1 MQLHLYLYRKAH
13 ELSKEK
19 EGNMRWSKS
28 CIPTFKENPAE
39 AEVPSHRLM
48 LRAGL
53 IRKLTS
59 GVYTFLPMGYRV
71 VRKIERIVRE
81 EMNRIGCQEL
91 LMPIL
96 HPTEIYEESGR
107 LKSFG
112 PELFKLKDS
121 RERTFALGPTHEEV
135 ITMIARDDMR
145 SYRALPQCLYQILI
159 KFRDEIR
166 PRYGVIRAR
175 EFIMKDAYS
184 FHVDAASLD
193 ETYRNMEGVYRR
205 IIERCGLD
213 YRMVEAESGYIGGEE
228 SHEFMVLAG
237 NGESSILSC
246 RCGYAV
252 NQERAVASENS
263 DESAESDTGAFAE
276 VHTPG
281 ITTIEQVSEFL
292 DVRPHALVKTLLYHT
307 GERDIA
313 VLVPGDRE
321 VNDIKLVRII
331 GDPDIR
337 FLAPEEIEELTGAPV
352 GFSGPV
358 GLPGKVEIYADN
370 LIKQYKSMIVGANKA
385 DTHLTGVAPG
395 RDFAIGR
402 FDDLVWARDGDAC
415 PRCGASMEL
424 SYGVEV
430 GHIFKLGD
438 KYSSSMH
445 ADFID
450 EKGETHPFVMG
461 CYGFGISRTVAAAV
475 EQHHDEDGIVWP
487 ESISPMDVAILP
499 VNANDQ
505 DAMEAAEKL
514 EKELE
519 GRGIEVLVDDR
530 DQSPGVKFKDAD
542 LVGIP
547 LRVTIGKKLKEGKV
561 ELFRRA
567 TREIEEIPLA
577 DALERILVKIDR

>member
-1 MQLHLYLYRKAH
+1 MKARRR
-13 ELSKEK
+13 SKQK

-71 VRKIERIVRE
+71 LRKIEKIVRE

-107 LKSFG
+107 FASFG

-121 RERTFALGPTHEEV
+121 RDRTFALGPTHEEV

-184 FHVDAASLD
+184 FHVDDASLD
-193 ETYRNMEGVYRR
+193 ETYRKMEGAYRR
-205 IIERCGLD
+205 IIERCGLE

-246 RCGYAV
+246 SCGYAV
-252 NQERAVASENS
+252 NQERAVALE
-263 DESAESDTGAFAE
+263 EGADIEAAGGEKPVE
-276 VHTPG
+276 VETPG
-281 ITTIEQVSEFL
+281 MTTIDQVSGFL
-292 DVRPHALVKTLLYHT
+292 EVDPRALVKTLLYRS

-321 VNDIKLVRII
+321 INDIKLVRIV

-337 FLAPEEIEELTGAPV
+337 FLTPEEIEDLTGAPV

-358 GLPGKVEIYADN
+358 GLPGHVEIYADN
-370 LIKQYKSMIVGANKA
+370 LITSYRSMIVGANKP
-385 DTHLTGVAPG
+385 DTHLTGVSAG
-395 RDFAIGR
+395 RDFEVGR
-402 FDDLVWARDGDAC
+402 FDDLVWARDGDLC
-415 PRCGASMEL
+415 PKCGIPMEL

-445 ADFID
+445 ADFVD
-450 EKGETHPFVMG
+450 EKGEMHPFIMG

-487 ESISPMDVAILP
+487 ESITPMDVVILP
-499 VNANDQ
+499 VNVNDAE
-505 DAMEAAEKL
+505 AMEAADRL
-514 EKELE
+514 ESGLE
-519 GRGIEVLVDDR
+519 ERDVDVLVDDR
-530 DQSPGVKFKDAD
+530 DLSPGVKFKDAD
-542 LVGIP
+542 LTGIP

-567 TREIEEIPLA
+567 TREIEEVPLA
-577 DALERILVKIDR
+577 DALDRILEKVGP

>member
-1 MQLHLYLYRKAH
+1 MSIHEGSRAFRK
-13 ELSKEK
+13 E

-59 GVYTFLPMGYRV
+59 GVYTFLPMGFRV
-71 VRKIERIVRE
+71 LRKIERIVRE

-145 SYRALPQCLYQILI
+145 SYKSLPQCLYQILI

-184 FHVDAASLD
+184 FHVNDASLD
-193 ETYRNMEGVYRR
+193 ETYRKMEGAYRR

-246 RCGYAV
+246 SCGYAV
-252 NQERAVASENS
+252 NQEKAVAGGTA
-263 DESAESDTGAFAE
+263 DERAGVEPGTLGE

-281 ITTIEQVSEFL
+281 MTTIEQVSEFL
-292 DVRPHALVKTLLYHT
+292 GVEPGALVKTLLYRS
-307 GERDIA
+307 GGRDIA
-313 VLVPGDRE
+313 LLVPGDRE
-321 VNDIKLVRII
+321 VNDIKLVHIL
-331 GDPDIR
+331 GDQDIR
-337 FLAPEEIEELTGAPV
+337 FLTPEEIEDLTGAPV

-358 GLPGKVEIYADN
+358 GLSGDVRVIADN
-370 LIKQYKSMIVGANKA
+370 LIKGYREMIVGANKP
-385 DTHLTGVAPG
+385 DTHLTGVAEG
-395 RDFAIGR
+395 RDFEVEEFGD
-402 FDDLVWARDGDAC
+402 FVWARDGDVC
-415 PRCGASMEL
+415 PKCGAPMEL

-450 EKGETHPFVMG
+450 EKSETHPFVMG
-461 CYGFGISRTVAAAV
+461 CYGFGISRTAAAAV

-499 VNANDQ
+499 VNVNDGN
-505 DAMEAAEKL
+505 AMEMAGRL
-514 EKELE
+514 EAELE
-519 GRGIEVLVDDR
+519 GRGIDVLVDDR
-530 DQSPGVKFKDAD
+530 DLSPGVKFKDAD

-567 TREIEEIPLA
+567 TREIEEIPHA
-577 DALERILVKIDR
+577 EALDRILEKIAR

>member
-1 MQLHLYLYRKAH
+1 
-13 ELSKEK
+13 
-19 EGNMRWSKS
+19 MRWSKS

-53 IRKLTS
+53 IRRLTS

-112 PELFKLKDS
+112 PELFKLRDS

-145 SYRALPQCLYQILI
+145 SYRSLPQCLYQILI

-184 FHVDAASLD
+184 FHQDASSLD
-193 ETYRNMEGVYRR
+193 STYRQMEGAYRK

-246 RCGYAV
+246 QCGYAV
-252 NQERAVASENS
+252 NQERAVASES
-263 DESAESDTGAFAE
+263 PEGPAGSEERALAE

-281 ITTIEQVSEFL
+281 MTTIEQVSEFL
-292 DVRPHALVKTLLYHT
+292 GVQPPALVKTLLYRT
-307 GERDIA
+307 GGRDIA
-313 VLVPGDRE
+313 LLVPGDRE
-321 VNDIKLVRII
+321 VNDIKLVRIV

-358 GLPGKVEIYADN
+358 GLPEKVEIHADN
-370 LIKQYKSMIVGANKA
+370 LIRQYRSMIVGANKA
-385 DTHLTGVAPG
+385 DTHLFGAAAG
-395 RDFAIGR
+395 RDFEIDR
-402 FDDLVWARDGDAC
+402 FDDFVWARDGDAC
-415 PRCGASMEL
+415 PRCGAAMEL

-450 EKGETHPFVMG
+450 EKGEMHPFVMG
-461 CYGFGISRTVAAAV
+461 CYGFGISRMVAAAI
-475 EQHHDEDGIVWP
+475 EQHHDEDGIIWP
-487 ESISPMDVAILP
+487 DSISPMDVGILP
-499 VNANDQ
+499 VNVNDAE
-505 DAMEAAEKL
+505 AMETAARL
-514 EKELE
+514 ESELE
-519 GRGIEVLVDDR
+519 DRGLDVLVDDR
-530 DQSPGVKFKDAD
+530 DLSPGVKFKDAD
-542 LVGIP
+542 LVGLP
-547 LRVTIGKKLKEGKV
+547 LRVTIGRKLKEGKV
-561 ELFRRA
+561 ELFRRS
-567 TREIEEIPLA
+567 TREVEEVPVTHT
-577 DALERILVKIDR
+577 LERILERTGR

>member
-1 MQLHLYLYRKAH
+1 MHSDIQGKSGGSRGAEPQTDAESGLHSKTYLWSIY
-13 ELSKEK
+13 LS
-19 EGNMRWSKS
+19 
-28 CIPTFKENPAE
+28 AD
-39 AEVPSHRLM
+39 
-48 LRAGL
+48 
-53 IRKLTS
+53 
-59 GVYTFLPMGYRV
+59 GYRV

-96 HPTEIYEESGR
+96 HPIEIYEESGR
-107 LKSFG
+107 LENFG

-121 RERTFALGPTHEEV
+121 RERIFALGPTHEEV

-145 SYRALPQCLYQILI
+145 SYRSLPQCLYQILI

-184 FHVDAASLD
+184 FHVDDASLD
-193 ETYRNMEGVYRR
+193 ETYRKMEGAYRR
-205 IIERCGLD
+205 IIERCGLE

-252 NQERAVASENS
+252 NQERAVASEN
-263 DESAESDTGAFAE
+263 EGESDGSEAVTLSE

-281 ITTIEQVSEFL
+281 MTTIEQVSEFL
-292 DVRPHALVKTLLYHT
+292 SVSADALVKTLLYRS
-307 GERDIA
+307 GEREIA

-331 GDPDIR
+331 GDQDIR
-337 FLAPEEIEELTGAPV
+337 FLTPEEIEALTGAPV
-352 GFSGPV
+352 GFSGPA
-358 GLPGKVEIYADN
+358 GLPEKVEIYADN
-370 LIKQYKSMIVGANKA
+370 LIRQYRSMIVGANKA
-385 DTHLTGVAPG
+385 DTHLTGAVEG
-395 RDFAIGR
+395 RDFEISKFGD
-402 FDDLVWARDGDAC
+402 FVWARDGDRC
-415 PRCGASMEL
+415 PKCGAALEL

-450 EKGETHPFVMG
+450 EKGEMHPFVMG

-499 VNANDQ
+499 VNVNDGN
-505 DAMEAAEKL
+505 AMEAAGKL
-514 EKELE
+514 ETELE
-519 GRGIEVLVDDR
+519 ERGIDVLVDDR
-530 DQSPGVKFKDAD
+530 DLSPGVKFKDAD

-547 LRVTIGKKLKEGKV
+547 FRVTIGKKLKEGKV

-577 DALERILVKIDR
+577 DALERILEKIDR

>member
-1 MQLHLYLYRKAH
+1 
-13 ELSKEK
+13 
-19 EGNMRWSKS
+19 MRWSKS

-71 VRKIERIVRE
+71 VRKIEQIVRE

-145 SYRALPQCLYQILI
+145 SYRSLPQCLYQILI

-184 FHVDAASLD
+184 FHVDDASLD
-193 ETYRNMEGVYRR
+193 ETYRSMEGAYRR

-252 NQERAVASENS
+252 NRERAVASEDA
-263 DESAESDTGAFAE
+263 DEQPGKSGDELTKVD
-276 VHTPG
+276 TPG
-281 ITTIEQVSEFL
+281 MTTIEQVSEFL
-292 DVRPHALVKTLLYHT
+292 GVKPAALVKTLLYRS
-307 GERDIA
+307 GGRDIA
-313 VLVPGDRE
+313 LLVPGDRE
-321 VNDIKLVRII
+321 VNDIKLVRIS

-337 FLAPEEIEELTGAPV
+337 FLTPEEIEEATGGPV
-352 GFSGPV
+352 GFSGPI
-358 GLPGKVEIYADN
+358 GLPEGVEIYADN
-370 LIKQYKSMIVGANKA
+370 LIRRYRSMIVGANRA
-385 DTHLTGVAPG
+385 DTHLTGVVPG
-395 RDFAIGR
+395 RDFEIGR
-402 FDDLVWARDGDAC
+402 FDDFVWARDGDAC
-415 PRCGASMEL
+415 PKCGSPMEL

-430 GHIFKLGD
+430 GHIFKLGE

-475 EQHHDEDGIVWP
+475 EQHHDDDGIVWP

-499 VNANDQ
+499 VNVNDGE
-505 DAMEAAEKL
+505 AMAAAAGL
-514 EKELE
+514 ESELE
-519 GRGIEVLVDDR
+519 SRGIDVLVDDR

-542 LVGIP
+542 LVGLP

-561 ELFRRA
+561 ELFRRS
-567 TREIEEIPLA
+567 TREVEEVPLS
-577 DALERILVKIDR
+577 DALDRILERIAR

>member
-1 MQLHLYLYRKAH
+1 M
-13 ELSKEK
+13 
-19 EGNMRWSKS
+19 
-28 CIPTFKENPAE
+28 
-39 AEVPSHRLM
+39 PSHRLM

-59 GVYTFLPMGYRV
+59 GVYTFLPMGYRII
-71 VRKIERIVRE
+71 RKIERIVRE

-107 LKSFG
+107 FKSFG

-121 RERTFALGPTHEEV
+121 RDRTFALGPTHEEV

-145 SYRALPQCLYQILI
+145 SYRSLPQCLYQILI

-184 FHVDAASLD
+184 FHVDEESLD
-193 ETYRNMEGVYRR
+193 DTYRKMEGAYRR
-205 IIERCGLD
+205 IIERCGLE

-246 RCGYAV
+246 DCGYAV
-252 NQERAVASENS
+252 NQERAVASETE
-263 DESAESDTGAFAE
+263 DESDPSVEGELGE

-281 ITTIEQVSEFL
+281 MTTIEQVSEFL
-292 DVRPHALVKTLLYHT
+292 KVSPRTLVKTLLYRS
-307 GERDIA
+307 GEREIA

-321 VNDIKLVRII
+321 INDIKLTRII
-331 GDPDIR
+331 GDQDVS
-337 FLAPEEIEELTGAPV
+337 FLTPEEIEALTGAPV

-358 GLPGKVEIYADN
+358 GLPEHVEIYADN
-370 LIKQYKSMIVGANKA
+370 LIKHYRSMIVGANKA
-385 DTHLTGVAPG
+385 DTHLTGAAEG
-395 RDFAIGR
+395 RDFKIGE
-402 FDDLVWARDGDAC
+402 FDDFVWARDGDEC
-415 PRCGASMEL
+415 PKCGAAMDL

-445 ADFID
+445 ADFVD
-450 EKGETHPFVMG
+450 EKGEMHPFIMG
-461 CYGFGISRTVAAAV
+461 CYGFGISRTAAAAV
-475 EQHHDEDGIVWP
+475 EQNHDKDGIVWP
-487 ESISPMDVAILP
+487 ESISPMDVIILP
-499 VNANDQ
+499 VNVNDVN
-505 DAMEAAEKL
+505 AMEVAGKL
-514 EKELE
+514 ETDFEE
-519 GRGIEVLVDDR
+519 RGVDVLVDDR
-530 DQSPGVKFKDAD
+530 DLSPGVKFKDAD

-547 LRVTIGKKLKEGKV
+547 LRITIGKKLKDGNV
-561 ELFRRA
+561 ELFHRA
-567 TREIEEIPLA
+567 TGETEDIPLA
-577 DALERILVKIDR
+577 DALERILEKIGP

>member
-1 MQLHLYLYRKAH
+1 
-13 ELSKEK
+13 
-19 EGNMRWSKS
+19 MRWSKN

-71 VRKIERIVRE
+71 LMKIERIVRE

-96 HPTEIYEESGR
+96 HPVEIYEESGR
-107 LKSFG
+107 FKSFG

-121 RERTFALGPTHEEV
+121 RERIFALGPTHEEV

-145 SYRALPQCLYQILI
+145 SYRSLPQCLYQILI

-184 FHVDAASLD
+184 FHVDDASLD
-193 ETYRNMEGVYRR
+193 DTYRKMEGAYRR
-205 IIERCGLD
+205 IIERCGLE

-252 NQERAVASENS
+252 NQERAIASENA
-263 DESAESDTGAFAE
+263 DESDRSEAGTMSE

-281 ITTIEQVSEFL
+281 MTTIEQVSEFL
-292 DVRPHALVKTLLYHT
+292 GESPRALAKTLLYRS
-307 GERDIA
+307 GGREIA

-321 VNDIKLVRII
+321 VNDIKLVRIT
-331 GDPDIR
+331 GDQDIR
-337 FLAPEEIEELTGAPV
+337 FLTPEEIEALTGAPV

-358 GLPGKVEIYADN
+358 GLPEKVEIYADN
-370 LIKQYKSMIVGANKA
+370 LIKQYQSMIVGANKA
-385 DTHLTGVAPG
+385 DTHLTGAAEG
-395 RDFAIGR
+395 RDFEISR
-402 FDDLVWARDGDAC
+402 FDDFVWARDGDIC
-415 PRCGASMEL
+415 PKCGAGLEL

-438 KYSSSMH
+438 KYSTSMH

-461 CYGFGISRTVAAAV
+461 CYGFGISRTVAAAI

-487 ESISPMDVAILP
+487 EAISPMDVAILP
-499 VNANDQ
+499 VNVNDG
-505 DAMEAAEKL
+505 DAMEVAGKL
-514 EKELE
+514 ESELE
-519 GRGIEVLVDDR
+519 ERDVDVLVDDR
-530 DQSPGVKFKDAD
+530 DLSPGVKFKDAD

-577 DALERILVKIDR
+577 DALGRILEKIGR

>member
-1 MQLHLYLYRKAH
+1 
-13 ELSKEK
+13 
-19 EGNMRWSKS
+19 MRWSKS

-48 LRAGL
+48 LRAGF

-71 VRKIERIVRE
+71 VKKIERIVRE

-96 HPTEIYEESGR
+96 HPTDIYEESGR

-145 SYRALPQCLYQILI
+145 SYRSLPQCLYQILI

-184 FHVDAASLD
+184 FHVDDESLD
-193 ETYRNMEGVYRR
+193 ETYRKMEGAYRS
-205 IIERCGLD
+205 IIERCGLE

-246 RCGYAV
+246 GCGYAV
-252 NQERAVASENS
+252 NQERAVASENT
-263 DESAESDTGAFAE
+263 DESDLSEMGTLSE
-276 VHTPG
+276 VETPG
-281 ITTIEQVSEFL
+281 MATIEQVSEFL
-292 DVRPHALVKTLLYHT
+292 SVSPHALVKTLLYRS
-307 GERDIA
+307 GERAIA

-321 VNDIKLVRII
+321 VNNIKLARII
-331 GDPDIR
+331 GDQDIR
-337 FLAPEEIEELTGAPV
+337 FLTTEEIEELTGAPV

-358 GLPGKVEIYADN
+358 GLPENVEIFADN
-370 LIKQYKSMIVGANKA
+370 LIKQYRAMIVGANKA
-385 DTHLTGVAPG
+385 DTHLTGVVEG
-395 RDFAIGR
+395 RDFETSG
-402 FDDLVWARDGDAC
+402 FDDFVWARDGDAC
-415 PRCGASMEL
+415 PKCGASLEL

-445 ADFID
+445 AYFID
-450 EKGETHPFVMG
+450 EKGEMHPFIMG

-487 ESISPMDVAILP
+487 ESISPMDVVILP
-499 VNANDQ
+499 VNVNDGA
-505 DAMEAAEKL
+505 AMEAAGKL
-514 EKELE
+514 ETELE
-519 GRGIEVLVDDR
+519 ERGIDVLVDDR
-530 DQSPGVKFKDAD
+530 DLSPGVKFKDAD

-567 TREIEEIPLA
+567 TLEIEEIPLA
-577 DALERILVKIDR
+577 DALKRILEKIGR

>member
-1 MQLHLYLYRKAH
+1 
-13 ELSKEK
+13 
-19 EGNMRWSKS
+19 MRWSKS

-48 LRAGL
+48 LRAGF

-71 VRKIERIVRE
+71 IRKIECIVRE

-107 LKSFG
+107 LESFG

-145 SYRALPQCLYQILI
+145 SYRSLPQCLYQILI

-184 FHVDAASLD
+184 FHVDDASLD
-193 ETYRNMEGVYRR
+193 ETYRKMEGAYSR
-205 IIERCGLD
+205 IIERCGLE

-252 NQERAVASENS
+252 NQERAVASEN
-263 DESAESDTGAFAE
+263 AGESDPSEAGTLSE
-276 VHTPG
+276 LHTPG
-281 ITTIEQVSEFL
+281 MTTIEQVSEFL
-292 DVRPHALVKTLLYHT
+292 SVSPHELVKTLLYRS
-307 GERDIA
+307 GERYIA

-337 FLAPEEIEELTGAPV
+337 FLTPEEIEALTGAPV

-358 GLPGKVEIYADN
+358 GLPEKFEIFADN
-370 LIKQYKSMIVGANKA
+370 LIKQYRSMIAGANKV
-385 DTHLTGVAPG
+385 DTHLTGVAEG
-395 RDFAIGR
+395 RDFEISR
-402 FDDLVWARDGDAC
+402 FDDIVWARDGDTC
-415 PRCGASMEL
+415 PKCGAALEL

-445 ADFID
+445 AVFTD
-450 EKGETHPFVMG
+450 ENGEMHPFVMG

-499 VNANDQ
+499 VNVNDVN
-505 DAMEAAEKL
+505 AMEAAGKL
-514 EKELE
+514 ETELE
-519 GRGIEVLVDDR
+519 ERGIDVLVDDR
-530 DQSPGVKFKDAD
+530 DLSPGVKFKDAD

-577 DALERILVKIDR
+577 DALERILEKIGR